1 MKVRGID
8 IWQDAQHRL
17 VGIEQQV
24 EEQTVPFVEMV
35 EVIEVMDITHLTY
48 MVLIHHLEAR
58 V

>member
-35 EVIEVMDITHLTY
+35 EVMDITHLTY